1 LLNHKPASTGT
12 FLDRLYAK
20 INGGLDRFSTLDPA
34 AAARRPRKTW
44 TIEVVGRRHTL
55 ELKPKRQ
62 RWESGPR
69 VFLDGLRM
77 GNLRQPGGRHG
88 RTEATLDRLALP
100 DVRVI
105 VALEWRRDWDENLR
119 VDVFLNGISLLDGRT
134 LDEARATA
142 PGAIGRYDTQMS
154 KLQRSL
160 GKNLYIVVIGPSL
173 SAGCAA
179 GVVLGLCQSLS
190 GSWGGLAAS
199 CWSSGGALRD
209 QVGVRVAGYS
219 FSATPSR
226 IRSSA
231 TWLCGRPCAR
241 DSYCGLACY
250 LGLKSSRPDHFQ
262 PSWVGGSVAFAGVG
276 DA

>member
-1 LLNHKPASTGT
+1 MLNRKPASTDT
-12 FLDRLYAK
+12 VLDRLYAK

-34 AAARRPRKTW
+34 AAARCPRKTW
-44 TIEVVGRRHTL
+44 TIEVAGRRHTL
-55 ELKPKRQ
+55 ELKPKRR

-88 RTEATLDRLALP
+88 RTEATLDKVALP

-160 GKNLYIVVIGPSL
+160 GKNLYIVAIVVIGPSL
-173 SAGCAA
+173 AA
-179 GVVLGLCQSLS
+179 GGAAGLVLGLSIALWELGWFGGILLVIRRSLARP
-190 GSWGGLAAS
+190 GWG
-199 CWSSGGALRD
+199 
-209 QVGVRVAGYS
+209 
-219 FSATPSR
+219 PSR
-226 IRSSA
+226 WVFLLGYALAYPFVSYLVMWA
-231 TWLCGRPCAR
+231 TLRPR
-241 DSYCGLACY
+241 
-250 LGLKSSRPDHFQ
+250 
-262 PSWVGGSVAFAGVG
+262 
-276 DA
+276 